1 MFALTARVSAQP
13 GLQCTV
19 CAGAFYRYRA
29 MWCRAM
35 WATNQPHFRC
45 SSWGTMLMPS
55 TPSSSATTLVMRRS
69 AAPNSQQTSCGVS
82 SVALK
87 PTTSCSIPISS
98 QVQAAAPVLAR
109 LALQRGVSR
118 NAANSCASAPGYVG
132 SAEFLSTVVR
142 IVRRMREINPD
153 LIYVCDPVMGDD
165 GKLYV
170 PEDLVPIFRDEL
182 TPLANIITPNQFELE
197 LLTGLPTDDRASAY
211 RAIDA
216 LHTRGI
222 PTVIVSSF
230 HIDEHHMEVLGSR
243 SDAHQT
249 FAIGF
254 EKIAARFTGTG
265 DLFSALVLAWSH
277 LHESSEFPLA
287 VSKALS
293 TLQAVIQ
300 RTVAAAA
307 GSTDP
312 RSLELRLIDAKRDIE
327 APDTTRFP
335 SVIQDRLG

>member
-1 MFALTARVSAQP
+1 MRGRILSIQSHVVS
-13 GLQCTV
+13 GHV
-19 CAGAFYRYRA
+19 G
-29 MWCRAM
+29 
-35 WATNQPHFRC
+35 NK
-45 SSWGTMLMPS
+45 
-55 TPSSSATTLVMRRS
+55 SATFPLQLLGYDVDAINSVQFSNHTGYASFRGTKL
-69 AAPNSQQTSCGVS
+69 AADELWSIFCGLE
-82 SVALK
+82 ANDL
-87 PTTSCSIPISS
+87 
-98 QVQAAAPVLAR
+98 
-109 LALQRGVSR
+109 LQYTHLLT
-118 NAANSCASAPGYVG
+118 GYVG